1 MGGPPALREGR
12 WCHQPVGAVRPVA
25 VVVLA
30 VVLDHHLGLSEAVE
44 DLDREQLVADAAVK
58 ALHERVLPW
67 RARFDE
73 RRPGPG
79 EPTPVPKRVRGHLR
93 TVVTPDE
100 LRTAALLG
108 DDPVQY
114 FHDLVAIDA
123 ALGFHR
129 QRLAGELVHDVEQL
143 DRTAVFGDVPL
154 EIKGPHMI
162 GTLGAQPVA
171 WHRGIPTSLAF
182 AALGR
187 HPQPLLPP
195 QPLGALA
202 VDRPALLEQI
212 LMGTTVTPPRP
223 TTRERPK
230 RHSQCRVILSQS
242 QLMTLGRSV
251 LTGKPARPTLREPE
265 PVLQRKNGMAPPG
278 RAQKFPG

>member
-30 VVLDHHLGLSEAVE
+30 VVLDHHLGLSEAGE

-129 QRLAGELVHDVEQL
+129 QRLAGELVHDVQEL
-143 DRTAVFGDVPL
+143 EVVP
-154 EIKGPHMI
+154 
-162 GTLGAQPVA
+162 V
-171 WHRGIPTSLAF
+171 RGLIPLKM
-182 AALGR
+182 
-187 HPQPLLPP
+187 
-195 QPLGALA
+195 
-202 VDRPALLEQI
+202 DRPRDRAAAPAAGQPAPW
-212 LMGTTVTPPRP
+212 TRP
-223 TTRERPK
+223 AAGA
-230 RHSQCRVILSQS
+230 C
-242 QLMTLGRSV
+242 GACAA
-251 LTGKPARPTLREPE
+251 PA
-265 PVLQRKNGMAPPG
+265 APPHATPDG
-278 RAQKFPG
+278 CA